1 MGLGIGFSC
10 SRNDYGCSCASREYS
25 SADIC
30 EETAKAKID
39 TGVNPNPYN
48 FRIVWASVVNGHT
61 IMKVN
66 YPNCTTYNGDKLL
79 LLRGIWPITMHKLDP
94 HFFEGDHPVI
104 ARFEPTQEGN
114 QLANLCAQAL

>member
-1 MGLGIGFSC
+1 MGLGIGFSR
-10 SRNDYGCSCASREYS
+10 SRSYEPSQVEYT

-30 EETAKAKID
+30 QTPKARID

-48 FRIVWASVVNGHT
+48 FKIVWASVVNGHT

-66 YPNCTTYNGDKLL
+66 YPNCTTYKGDKLL
-79 LLRGIWPITMHKLDP
+79 LLRGVHSTRMEKLDP

-114 QLANLCAQAL
+114 MLANACANAL